1 VLLARLHHCNVNA
14 CKCQRLAVAPV
25 PFAPQRRRQAV
36 GWQALRLIL

>member
-1 VLLARLHHCNVNA
+1 VV
-14 CKCQRLAVAPV
+14 PV